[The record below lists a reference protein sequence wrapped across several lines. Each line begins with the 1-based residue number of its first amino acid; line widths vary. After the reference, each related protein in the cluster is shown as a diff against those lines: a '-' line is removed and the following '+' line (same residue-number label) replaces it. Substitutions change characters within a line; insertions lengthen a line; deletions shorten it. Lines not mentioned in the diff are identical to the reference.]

1 MATCS
6 AIGIITD
13 RYIYG
18 IYCHWDGYPE
28 NNGRMLVEHYNTI
41 DQIWELIKLG
51 DLSSLGEKIG
61 EQHNEKFA
69 HQVLE
74 GNTGKF
80 CTYYDRDYK
89 RGPHPYSTFQT
100 RTEFKDN
107 FQRAGCEYFYLF
119 EDDQWI
125 MSSSGTNW
133 APVETYLLTAE

>member
-1 MATCS
+1 MATRS

-28 NNGRMLVEHYNTI
+28 NNGRMLVEHYKTI

-51 DLSSLGEKIG
+51 DLSSLGEEIG
-61 EQHNEKFA
+61 EQHDEKD
-69 HQVLE
+69 V
-74 GNTGKF
+74 GKF

-89 RGPHPYSTFQT
+89 RGPHPYSSFNT
-100 RTEFKDN
+100 RAEFKDN
-107 FQRAGCEYFYLF
+107 FERAGCEYFYLF
-119 EDDQWI
+119 KDGQWI
-125 MSSSGTNW
+125 MSSLRSDW